1 MVGSET
7 GMRWAEY
14 GRGRTA
20 ATTPGFAIFSR
31 DIGDRTVHGL
41 KPIFLALSLVLVALG
56 LAYVGLGGRALL
68 QGEARAGV
76 LLGLGAAAAVVGMV
90 LWALVRRM
98 GDGG

>member
-1 MVGSET
+1 VQS
-7 GMRWAEY
+7 
-14 GRGRTA
+14 
-20 ATTPGFAIFSR
+20 
-31 DIGDRTVHGL
+31 L

-68 QGEARAGV
+68 QGEPRAGV
-76 LLGLGAAAAVVGMV
+76 LVGLGAGAAVVGMV